1 MMLPILISVSVA
13 PGSYRFCAWALLAS
27 ATARTPTR
35 LKDLA
40 WLKTRWCIIV
50 LPDVMAEAQAASLW
64 GSSLSRRT
72 ECQFSMHDRGG
83 VASDGFAAIFRKAEE
98 AVCVRFPFPRRPAEQ
113 GLSHAARP
121 NNHNASA
128 SNEGR
133 SL

>member
-50 LPDVMAEAQAASLW
+50 LPDVVAEAQAASLW

-72 ECQFSMHDRGG
+72 ECAFSMHDRGY
-83 VASDGFAAIFRKAEE
+83 VASNGFAAIFRGAEG
-98 AVCVRFPFPRRPAEQ
+98 AN
-113 GLSHAARP
+113 GLLCPVPSSVKSLTRARTVK
-121 NNHNASA
+121 
-128 SNEGR
+128 
-133 SL
+133 